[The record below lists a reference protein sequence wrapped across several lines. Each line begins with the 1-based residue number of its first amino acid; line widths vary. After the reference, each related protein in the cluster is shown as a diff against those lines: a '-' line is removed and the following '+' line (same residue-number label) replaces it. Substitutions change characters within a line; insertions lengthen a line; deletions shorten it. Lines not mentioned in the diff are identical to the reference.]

1 MGENELPYKQT
12 IHSTKSY
19 IVLSCN
25 ESCNA
30 PKYVAKIIIQE
41 RDI

>member
-19 IVLSCN
+19 IVWVVMNHVMLQNMLQKS
-25 ESCNA
+25 
-30 PKYVAKIIIQE
+30 
-41 RDI
+41 